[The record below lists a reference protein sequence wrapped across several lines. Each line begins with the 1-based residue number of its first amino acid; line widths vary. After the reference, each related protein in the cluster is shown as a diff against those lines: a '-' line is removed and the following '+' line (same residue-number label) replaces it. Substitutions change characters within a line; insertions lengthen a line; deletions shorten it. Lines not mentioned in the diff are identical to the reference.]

1 MLMLVLTLL
10 LADFFDTMGTM
21 VGVAGQAGLTDK
33 DGNVPNSQG
42 VLVADALGTVV
53 GGAASASVATTYAE
67 SAAGVGKGARTGI
80 APIVTGLLFIGAM
93 FITPLAVLVPAE
105 AATPVLVAVGF
116 LMMTQITKVDFTD
129 LGIGIPAFL
138 AIVIMPYT
146 YSIANGIGV
155 AFIAYTIVRTA
166 QGRWRDVHPLMLLDL
181 PRLPDPL
188 R

>member
-1 MLMLVLTLL
+1 
-10 LADFFDTMGTM
+10 G
-21 VGVAGQAGLTDK
+21 
-33 DGNVPNSQG
+33 
-42 VLVADALGTVV
+42 
-53 GGAASASVATTYAE
+53 E
-67 SAAGVGKGARTGI
+67 GARTGI

-146 YSIANGIGV
+146 YSIPHGIGV
-155 AFIAYTIVRTA
+155 AFFAYTIVREA
-166 QGRWRDVHPLMLLDL
+166 LGRWRVVHPRTQLLH
-181 PRLPDPL
+181 
-188 R
+188 